1 MQFEDEDNLK
11 SHIQKLHKDEIKKM
25 FSKEAMG
32 NIEYDVKY
40 SKWLKEETV
49 LNYNKANKKIK
60 ELEKANKILKERLDN
75 ASKDVFIKVNETSG
89 IIETQRPVYTM
100 QENGSIKETV
110 VTQQFANVTRYKRKS
125 GDTENNDPDQ
135 KVTGRA
141 EREKTVKLINALDH
155 MADDTESS
163 SSIIAKLCDKKGP
176 KFAASVA
183 KKSKEIQ
190 NNSKF
195 TPAETAAIISDYAFI
210 QLRTACNKRFGQNPF
225 ASRHKVESVRIEKL
239 PVNRNDWETTYE
251 DLYQNKQGKN
261 VNKKKKTC
269 VTKVENMKEN
279 IEKMASK

>member
-25 FSKEAMG
+25 FSKEALG
-32 NIEYDVKY
+32 NIEYDIKY

-75 ASKDVFIKVNETSG
+75 ASKDVFIKVKETSG

-100 QENGSIKETV
+100 QENGSINKTV

-125 GDTENNDPDQ
+125 GDTENNDPDL
-135 KVTGRA
+135 KVTGKA
-141 EREKTVKLINALDH
+141 EREKAVKLINALDH

-190 NNSKF
+190 NNSNF
-195 TPAETAAIISDYAFI
+195 TAAETAALISGTGSSDYVFT

-225 ASRHKVESVRIEKL
+225 ASRHKVESVPKEKL

-251 DLYQNKQGKN
+251 DLYQR
-261 VNKKKKTC
+261 
-269 VTKVENMKEN
+269 NM
-279 IEKMASK
+279 EKM

>member
-75 ASKDVFIKVNETSG
+75 ASIDLFIKVKETSG

-100 QENGSIKETV
+100 QENGSINKTV

-141 EREKTVKLINALDH
+141 EREKTV
-155 MADDTESS
+155 
-163 SSIIAKLCDKKGP
+163 
-176 KFAASVA
+176 
-183 KKSKEIQ
+183 
-190 NNSKF
+190 
-195 TPAETAAIISDYAFI
+195 
-210 QLRTACNKRFGQNPF
+210 
-225 ASRHKVESVRIEKL
+225 
-239 PVNRNDWETTYE
+239 
-251 DLYQNKQGKN
+251 
-261 VNKKKKTC
+261 
-269 VTKVENMKEN
+269 
-279 IEKMASK
+279 